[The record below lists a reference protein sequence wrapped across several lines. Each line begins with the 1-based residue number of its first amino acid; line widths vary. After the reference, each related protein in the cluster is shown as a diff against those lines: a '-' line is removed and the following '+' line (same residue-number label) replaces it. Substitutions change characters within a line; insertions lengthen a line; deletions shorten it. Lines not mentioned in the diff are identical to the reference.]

1 MSSSIV
7 SVLAA
12 VVGASL
18 TAVMV
23 TLAVSLALLATTALG
38 GHSYNGGAGT
48 ITLKQFGASAPAEEL
63 FAHYGFSV
71 EAIVVQGQMW
81 LTVAGQTRSLERGDR
96 FQLDRDVPHSERYGA
111 EGATYWV
118 ARRN

>member
-1 MSSSIV
+1 MEQDP
-7 SVLAA
+7 SVGCQTMTRMNLPDFENFSRDAQA
-12 VVGASL
+12 RGFEEVLERVW
-18 TAVMV
+18 
-23 TLAVSLALLATTALG
+23 
-38 GHSYNGGAGT
+38 
-48 ITLKQFGASAPAEEL
+48 APDTVLDE
-63 FAHYGFSV
+63 HTHPFSV

-81 LTVAGQTRSLERGDR
+81 LTVAGLTRSLERGDR